1 VDLPTAPAQGGA
13 LLLTSLGNTQLHPER
28 SRELEG
34 GVDLEL
40 WGSRLSVTATE
51 SYKLRI
57 DAIEQLPVAPSIY
70 GGVLSLY
77 QNIGRVKNTSTE
89 VSVSAQILATAQVN
103 WSVTAS
109 MSRYRNVLLALNDT
123 QPYIDLGDG
132 TRLAPGY
139 PLYGRWSRPLLGYTT
154 PPTGE
159 RLTLADLAVGDSAIY
174 VGQEAPNFTMPVSTT
189 VSLLGGQLSVN
200 ATFAYTSG
208 LTQLNSGSQAS
219 LANLLANPN
228 VPLDEQAA
236 ALSAGCFVFPGQA
249 GNNAGRPCTDYGMIQ
264 TVNVLRFNDVSIN
277 YNVPRTTAQHFF
289 HVPSVSFALQGSNLG
304 LWTNYRGKDPSVN
317 AITVGDATQDTG
329 QLPTPRSW
337 RLQIRLGN

>member
-1 VDLPTAPAQGGA
+1 VNFPATPAQGGG
-13 LLLTSLGNTQLHPER
+13 LILTSLGNTQLHPER

-40 WGSRLSVTATE
+40 WKSRLSVTATE

-57 DAIEQLPVAPSIY
+57 DAIEQLPVAPSVY

-77 QNIGRVKNTSTE
+77 QNIGKVRNTSTE
-89 VSVSAQILATAQVN
+89 VSVSAQILNTSQLN

-109 MSRYRNVLLALNDT
+109 VSQYRNVLLALNDT
-123 QPYIDLGDG
+123 QPYIDIGNG

-154 PPTGE
+154 PSAGD
-159 RLTLADLAVGDSAIY
+159 RLTVTDLAVGDSAVY
-174 VGQEAPNFTMPVSTT
+174 VGQESPNFNMPVSTT

-200 ATFAYTSG
+200 ATFNYTNG
-208 LTQLNSGSQAS
+208 LTQFNSGSQAL

-228 VPLDEQAA
+228 VSLAEQAA
-236 ALSAGCFVFPGQA
+236 ALSVRCFTGHTSFDQ
-249 GNNAGRPCTDYGMIQ
+249 GRPCTDYGMIQ

-277 YNVPRTTAQHFF
+277 YNVPRTMALRFF
-289 HVPSVSFALQGSNLG
+289 HVPSVSLALQGSNLG
-304 LWTNYRGKDPSVN
+304 LWTNYRGKDPNVN
-317 AITVGDATQDTG
+317 AITIGDATQDAG
-329 QLPTPRSW
+329 QLPMPRSW
-337 RLQIRLGN
+337 RLQVRLGN